1 LVNVFLIPSTSRAR
15 VDSTQLTAWLARVSH
30 PTHNLSAI
38 HRRVTVVL
46 LRGHKAKT
54 PLLGLPVG
62 HP

>member
-1 LVNVFLIPSTSRAR
+1 MNRIPSGSRAR
-15 VDSTQLTAWLARVSH
+15 GDSTQVTAWLARVSDPIH
-30 PTHNLSAI
+30 KLSAI

-54 PLLGLPVG
+54 QLLGLPVG